1 MLLEKYR
8 FSGIIVS
15 ALRRISSL
23 AEGSTITLP
32 DVELTVLP
40 DNLRLPVSTNAGNI
54 FVVPVAS
61 LNVIFAASCDV
72 LVDWNCTL
80 PVA

>member
-1 MLLEKYR
+1 M
-8 FSGIIVS
+8 VS
-15 ALRRISSL
+15 AFNVISSF
-23 AEGSTITLP
+23 AEGSIITLP
-32 DVELTVLP
+32 DVELIVFP
-40 DNLRLPVSTNAGNI
+40 PNLRLPVSTKAGNI

-61 LNVIFAASCDV
+61 LRVIFAASCDV